1 MKLGKD
7 AQIIN
12 MVNLIGRVKKCLTDR
27 DWKLLELLLQIQ
39 KIACFKKEITR
50 TPQVK

>member
-1 MKLGKD
+1 MKLDKD

-27 DWKLLELLLQIQ
+27 DWKLLELLL
-39 KIACFKKEITR
+39 KDLKTTHESDKGSDGSR
-50 TPQVK
+50 